1 VDTQRVR
8 PPLRLVWWY
17 AVRPQTLSLA
27 AAPVLAGTAW
37 ALLVAGV
44 FRAEV
49 LVLALGAATAIQIGT
64 NLWNDALD
72 SEHGVDRG
80 LRLGPRRATAAG
92 WLPTPLVRR
101 IALAVFVLAAG
112 LGLVLVALGGWSILA
127 IGVAGIACGLAYS
140 AGPYPLS
147 STPLGELAVLAFFG
161 VAGVAGTVLLH
172 GAAVTAE
179 VLGLGAVVGLP
190 AAAVL
195 LVNNHRDRVSDAR
208 AGRRTLAIRLG
219 APATRR
225 LYGALLLMAA
235 LGPAA
240 LRQDCAAAWLATAA
254 LLTAAVALAR
264 RFART
269 PLDPVLNRFLAGT
282 GRFQLAVVAAAAL
295 ALAVCG

>member
-1 VDTQRVR
+1 VDTQRGQ

-17 AVRPQTLSLA
+17 AVRPKTLSLA

-37 ALLVAGV
+37 AVLAAGV
-44 FRAEV
+44 FRPEV
-49 LVLALGAATAIQIGT
+49 LVLALGAATAIQIAT

-92 WLPTPLVRR
+92 WLPTPVVRR
-101 IALAVFVLAAG
+101 IALAVFGVAAG
-112 LGLVLVALGGWSILA
+112 LGLVLVGLGGWPILV
-127 IGVAGIACGLAYS
+127 IGAAGIACGLAYS
-140 AGPYPLS
+140 AGPCPLA
-147 STPLGELAVLAFFG
+147 STPVGEIVVLAFFG

-179 VLGLGAVVGLP
+179 VLGLGVVTGLP

-195 LVNNHRDRVSDAR
+195 LVNNHRDRVSDGR
-208 AGRRTLAIRLG
+208 AGRRTLAILLG
-219 APATRR
+219 PRATPW
-225 LYGALLLMAA
+225 LYGALLVAAA

-240 LRQDCAAAWLATAA
+240 LRPACAVAWLAAAA
-254 LLTAAVALAR
+254 LTVAALALAR

-269 PLDPVLNRFLAGT
+269 GLDPVLNRFLAAT
-282 GRFQLAVVAAAAL
+282 GRFQLLVVAATAL
-295 ALAVCG
+295 ALALCG